1 MLKCC
6 IGKITLAHS
15 KYWASALIFFSRPDF
30 CSVENISR
38 LEKYTLHC
46 CIVRNEFLD
55 MHFFCL
61 SVGTDGYFFLCLR
74 FLNSYSEYRRQLF
87 LRVINI
93 TAKCT
98 ITETY
103 YCYLL
108 IQFFSLGCHGKATLM

>member
-15 KYWASALIFFSRPDF
+15 KYWASALIFLYQIFV
-30 CSVENISR
+30 SVENISR

-46 CIVRNEFLD
+46 YIVRNEFLD
-55 MHFFCL
+55 MHFFYL

-74 FLNSYSEYRRQLF
+74 FLNFYSEYRRQLF

-108 IQFFSLGCHGKATLM
+108 IQFFSLGCHGKATLT